1 MTIWRDFWHRAH
13 RGLDAPL
20 TAKVTGT
27 RRGEIA
33 FERLEDTHSRFL
45 KARRTVDVFLP
56 IGYYGPG
63 TERYP
68 VLYLND
74 GQDSESLDLA
84 AALERSQQE
93 GSAVPIV
100 VVAIHATGDRIREY
114 GTAGVPNA
122 QGYGDRASQYEQFI
136 LTELMPFI
144 QSRYRV
150 LTGPPATA
158 IAGLSLGGLSA
169 FDMAWRNPDR
179 FGAVG
184 VMSGSF
190 WWRTNDR
197 SPEMKQVS
205 RIMHRRVRETPG
217 RPALR
222 MWLETGVRDET
233 ADRDGDGVIDS
244 IQDTEELVEEIL
256 RKGYQAG
263 RDVIHV
269 TMPGGHDLPTWRG
282 ALPGMLRWLYGRA
295 EAVQLGARWLS
306 SS

>member
-1 MTIWRDFWHRAH
+1 MTIWRDIWQRAR
-13 RGLDAPL
+13 RGGEAPIA
-20 TAKVTGT
+20 AKVSGT
-27 RRGEIA
+27 RRGGIA
-33 FERLEDTHSRFL
+33 IERLEDTRSRFL
-45 KARRTVDVFLP
+45 KPRRTVEIFLP
-56 IGYYGPG
+56 IGYYGPD
-63 TERYP
+63 TARYP

-84 AALERSQQE
+84 ATLERLQEE
-93 GSAVPIV
+93 GSAAPMV
-100 VVAIHATGDRIREY
+100 VVAIHATGERIREY

-122 QGYGDRASQYEQFI
+122 QGQGDRAVQYEQFF

-150 LTGPPATA
+150 LTGPPATS
-158 IAGLSLGGLSA
+158 IAGWSLGGLSA

-197 SPEMKQVS
+197 SPELKQAS
-205 RIMHRRVRETPG
+205 RIMHRRVRDTPG

-222 MWLETGVRDET
+222 MWFETGVRDES

-244 IQDTEELVEEIL
+244 IQDTEDLVEEIL
-256 RKGYQAG
+256 RKGYLAG

-269 TMPGGHDLPTWRG
+269 TMPGGHDLATWRG
-282 ALPGMLRWLYGRA
+282 ALPEMLRWLYGRT